1 MSSLT
6 MDSNVRVAEN
16 TTAFVA
22 ENPDFERVLPYVSA
36 ECFNLYALWHGATTP
51 DFESKRGH
59 AFRQQDA
66 SEKFVLRICLS
77 LSKRS
82 PIMFQLD
89 GRVVLVEG
97 GTEPVAGLRTPGD
110 AR

>member
-51 DFESKRGH
+51 DFESKR
-59 AFRQQDA
+59 
-66 SEKFVLRICLS
+66 
-77 LSKRS
+77 
-82 PIMFQLD
+82 
-89 GRVVLVEG
+89 
-97 GTEPVAGLRTPGD
+97 
-110 AR
+110 